1 MYERNVT
8 GAALETVRAVAM
20 SSTHITAAQLAK
32 QMAAF
37 LRLPPTRGK
46 LGQGVVAAVAPRRQR
61 GYTVNKLTARGW
73 DQLIRRLIRDDFLVE
88 KVPAHCT
95 AEYMLS
101 SRTHHDGL
109 LQRSTL
115 KSGYRV
121 TYITV
126 GSHACLLNGTTPLSR
141 LLLYSRQPV
150 RTQRTRAR
158 TWQQSSPA
166 RPRKQP
172 RATFAG
178 QASASPLTAAAS
190 SNSMPPRARARAA
203 VARYMDKFRHHGSR
217 EGGAGGSLR
226 TQAAGAPATST
237 SSATQ
242 PHKPAS
248 LTMQKAMQQTQQK
261 QRRQRQLALG
271 KNKKQQRG
279 SAKHTAAAASAT
291 KPSPDSDDDFEDYRL
306 PSRHAKRVLRKSMVR
321 AAAAEAAYKST
332 SAGAGA
338 TSAGVPS
345 STCRPAL
352 APLPSSPPNQ
362 A

>member
-1 MYERNVT
+1 MTFWWRRY
-8 GAALETVRAVAM
+8 LHTV
-20 SSTHITAAQLAK
+20 
-32 QMAAF
+32 
-37 LRLPPTRGK
+37 
-46 LGQGVVAAVAPRRQR
+46 
-61 GYTVNKLTARGW
+61 
-73 DQLIRRLIRDDFLVE
+73 
-88 KVPAHCT
+88 HCPFRP
-95 AEYMLS
+95 S
-101 SRTHHDGL
+101 PRTHHDGL

-172 RATFAG
+172 RATFAR

-226 TQAAGAPATST
+226 TQAAGTST
-237 SSATQ
+237 GSATATQ
-242 PHKPAS
+242 TPKRVS
-248 LTMQKAMQQTQQK
+248 LTMHKAMQQTQQTQQK
-261 QRRQRQLALG
+261 QQRQRQRQRQLALG

-279 SAKHTAAAASAT
+279 SAAHTAAAASTT
-291 KPSPDSDDDFEDYRL
+291 KASPDSDDDFEDYRL

-332 SAGAGA
+332 SAGAAA
-338 TSAGVPS
+338 TSASVPS